1 MPNVAGRG
9 RGAFHVRLVVAVP
22 RKLTKEQKK
31 LVEQLGKTMPVET
44 IEPTSASATHDKP
57 FFEKVKDLF
66 G

>member
-1 MPNVAGRG
+1 
-9 RGAFHVRLVVAVP
+9 VRLVADVP

-31 LVEQLGKTMPVET
+31 LVEQLGKTM
-44 IEPTSASATHDKP
+44 THDTLEPVSVEGDRDRP

>member
-1 MPNVAGRG
+1 MPSVSGRG
-9 RGAFHVRLVVAVP
+9 RGTLHVRVVVDVP

-31 LVEQLGKTMPVET
+31 LVEQLGKTMAEDEITPSST
-44 IEPTSASATHDKP
+44 DDGADKP

>member
-1 MPNVAGRG
+1 
-9 RGAFHVRLVVAVP
+9 VP

-31 LVEQLGKTMPVET
+31 LVAELSKLMPAEKL
-44 IEPTSASATHDKP
+44 EARPASDGDKP